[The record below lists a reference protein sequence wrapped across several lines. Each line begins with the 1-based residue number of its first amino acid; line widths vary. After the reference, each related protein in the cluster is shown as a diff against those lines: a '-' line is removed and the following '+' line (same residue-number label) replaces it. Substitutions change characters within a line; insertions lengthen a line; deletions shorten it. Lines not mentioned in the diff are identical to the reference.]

1 MKKFFMFFLAAVML
15 PLCLLKAQNKYDTS
29 AVIQVGIGYGLLN
42 SYGTVQVPPVSIA
55 ADFPIGNDLT
65 LGGYFGYST
74 SKDVLYPAGYAGVVT
89 SDMGINYSYV
99 LFGGR
104 LNYHFD
110 TGIKNFDGYIGAML
124 GFNSVTASTFGL
136 GPYNISPNA
145 SGLLYGGQLGGR
157 LFLSDYFAI
166 FAEVGYGIGYI
177 AGGFALKL

>member
-1 MKKFFMFFLAAVML
+1 ML
-15 PLCLLKAQNKYDTS
+15 PLCFLKAQNKYNTS
-29 AVIQVGIGYGLLN
+29 TVLQVGIGYGLTN
-42 SYGTVQVPPVSIA
+42 SYGNVQVPPVSIA
-55 ADFPIGNDLT
+55 VDFPVAKDIT

-74 SKDVLYPAGYAGVVT
+74 SRDVIYPADGVMIT
-89 SDMGINYSYV
+89 EDMGINYSYV

-104 LNYHFD
+104 LNYHF
-110 TGIKNFDGYIGAML
+110 TTSIKNFDGYIGAML

-157 LFLSDYFAI
+157 LYLSNSFAI

-177 AGGFALKL
+177 MGGFALKL